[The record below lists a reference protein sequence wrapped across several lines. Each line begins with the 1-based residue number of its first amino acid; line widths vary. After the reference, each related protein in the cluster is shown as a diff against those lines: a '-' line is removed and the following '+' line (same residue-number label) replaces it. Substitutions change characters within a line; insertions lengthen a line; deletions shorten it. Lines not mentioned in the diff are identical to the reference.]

1 MLPGEKQQEQTRV
14 VMLDRMSPMGDGKQ
28 AWRICFCEEETLL
41 HRLQF
46 MKAPSVVIYSTPK
59 SNPSPT
65 SFLNIFLSVSTH
77 FPGLMKEKAQ
87 CIFLRH

>member
-14 VMLDRMSPMGDGKQ
+14 VMLDRMSAMGDGKQ
-28 AWRICFCEEETLL
+28 CFCEEETLL
-41 HRLQF
+41 HRLQL

>member
-28 AWRICFCEEETLL
+28 CFCEEETLL